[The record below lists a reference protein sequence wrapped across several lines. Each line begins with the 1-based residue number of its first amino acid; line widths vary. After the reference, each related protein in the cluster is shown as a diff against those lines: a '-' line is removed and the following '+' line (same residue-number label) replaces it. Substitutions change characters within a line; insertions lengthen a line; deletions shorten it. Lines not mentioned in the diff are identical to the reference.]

1 MSIMNEILFTLFQV
15 PVKKIV
21 QIKLSL
27 KVFGTYSGV
36 LCCVVNLGINLR
48 QDSFNSW
55 WLCTTVIT
63 LIDGS
68 SIDPQIE
75 SAHIEYRD
83 QVFNIDNTPHQSS
96 ALFEFM
102 KLLPPKNCIQ

>member
-1 MSIMNEILFTLFQV
+1 M
-15 PVKKIV
+15 
-21 QIKLSL
+21 
-27 KVFGTYSGV
+27 
-36 LCCVVNLGINLR
+36 NLGINLR

-68 SIDPQIE
+68 SIDPHVE
-75 SAHIEYRD
+75 SDHVEYRDQVFNIDNTPHQSDHVEYRD